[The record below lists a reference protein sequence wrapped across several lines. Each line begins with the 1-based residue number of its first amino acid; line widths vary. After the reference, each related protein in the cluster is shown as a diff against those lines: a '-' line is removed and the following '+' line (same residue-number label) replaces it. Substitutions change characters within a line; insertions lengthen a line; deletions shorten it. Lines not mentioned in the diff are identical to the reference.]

1 MHKYTYGHCRRRGTG
16 ASEQRT
22 VGRSTAGGGNVP
34 NNQVSGDSGGAGKT
48 SQSSLSELRR
58 SPQPTNTTATTTTT
72 TGSPEPQYTD
82 PRLSKWDRGSRGMEK
97 SC

>member
-1 MHKYTYGHCRRRGTG
+1 MLVYLQCRRRGTG
-16 ASEQRT
+16 TSEQRAT
-22 VGRSTAGGGNVP
+22 GRSTAGGGNVP
-34 NNQVSGDSGGAGKT
+34 NNQVSGDSGAAGKT

-82 PRLSKWDRGSRGMEK
+82 PRLSEWDTES
-97 SC
+97 